1 LEKREISPVAFSVFS
16 GATENSE
23 KGSGKKGD
31 FSCCFLRVL
40 RSHGKF
46 GEGLWKKGRFLLL
59 LSPCSPEPRK
69 TRRRALEK
77 REISLVAFS
86 VFSVFSVVRSV
97 DLDLDLDLSTLR
109 ARP

>member
-1 LEKREISPVAFSVFS
+1 MSKKSF
-16 GATENSE
+16 
-23 KGSGKKGD
+23 GKEGD

-46 GEGLWKKGRFLLL
+46 GEELWKRGRFLLL